1 MVASWL
7 IIQVVSAVN
16 RPLSLPEWFET
27 VVVVLLAVGFPMAL
41 LFTWAFELTP
51 EGIKLTSP
59 DYAAAEQADGSRLD
73 YILVGPRSDG
83 GGSRADVERTRQRQ
97 LAHCACVL
105 EAH

>member
-16 RPLSLPEWFET
+16 TPLSLPEWFET

-51 EGIKLTSP
+51 EGIKLTPP
-59 DYAAAEQADGSRLD
+59 DDAAAEQADGSKLD
-73 YILVGPRSDG
+73 YILVGALVIVAAVTIWGQLPREPVDDLSPRG
-83 GGSRADVERTRQRQ
+83 QAT
-97 LAHCACVL
+97 
-105 EAH
+105 